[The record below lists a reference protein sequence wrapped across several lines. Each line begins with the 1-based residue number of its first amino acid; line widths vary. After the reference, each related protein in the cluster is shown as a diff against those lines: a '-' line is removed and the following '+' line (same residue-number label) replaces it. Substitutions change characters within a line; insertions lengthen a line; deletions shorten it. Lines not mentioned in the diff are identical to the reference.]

1 MKVPDILQKQYRM
14 MCWIR
19 TKNIIVSG
27 ITKNQMTCTKIGL
40 DEVPILPLKMP
51 FFLRREQRH
60 PKPNETFDEQSIIQV
75 SKNTDQLQLYQE
87 NN

>member
-1 MKVPDILQKQYRM
+1 M
-14 MCWIR
+14 MYWMR
-19 TKNIIVSG
+19 TKNTIVSG
-27 ITKNQMTCTKIGL
+27 ITKNLMTCTKIDL
-40 DEVPILPLKMP
+40 DEVLILPHKMP
-51 FFLRREQRH
+51 FFLRREQKR